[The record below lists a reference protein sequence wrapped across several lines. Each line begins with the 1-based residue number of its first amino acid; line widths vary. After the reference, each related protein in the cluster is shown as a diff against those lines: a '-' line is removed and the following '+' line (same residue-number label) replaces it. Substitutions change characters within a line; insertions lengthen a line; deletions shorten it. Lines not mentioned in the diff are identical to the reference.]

1 MIRGILAI
9 LLLTGF
15 LLAGSAAHARQDD
28 PRLDELFSQL
38 AKAESAEEAK
48 LLEQEIWRIWL
59 TSGSDTVD
67 FLMVQGMS
75 YMEHGDLARALT
87 LFSTVV
93 RIDPGYSEGWNKRAT
108 LLFFIGEYDS
118 SMEDIARVLEL
129 EPRHFGALSGLG
141 RIFELREREAGALS
155 AYEKALALHPHMQG
169 VKARVDQLILERNK
183 KRI

>member
-1 MIRGILAI
+1 GLHGADCLRRRASRRPCGRASRRGERRAAAAGARWAGGRLSLTILCRPVLTNARYPRYIDRMIRGILAI

-28 PRLDELFSQL
+28 PRLDELLSQL

-75 YMEHGDLARALT
+75 YMEHGDLDRKSTRLT
-87 LFSTVV
+87 
-93 RIDPGYSEGWNKRAT
+93 
-108 LLFFIGEYDS
+108 S
-118 SMEDIARVLEL
+118 S
-129 EPRHFGALSGLG
+129 
-141 RIFELREREAGALS
+141 
-155 AYEKALALHPHMQG
+155 
-169 VKARVDQLILERNK
+169 
-183 KRI
+183 